1 MRKTLVI
8 LVSMLF
14 CMCTQSQQAV
24 PPVLSSMD
32 YRINDSS
39 RFPSFHFMLRMDAD
53 HRYWLSNASGCDPD
67 EAQTIEVPETF
78 AEQLRQI
85 VVEENMLAYKTHYR
99 RLIDIQDGEFWT
111 LNIRFADSDVSV
123 HTSGQQ
129 AYPKGDG
136 LQRIQQLC
144 LDTWNQLNNL

>member
-1 MRKTLVI
+1 MRKTLLI

-14 CMCTQSQQAV
+14 CMCTQSRQTV
-24 PPVLSSMD
+24 PPVLSSLE

-39 RFPSFHFMLRMDAD
+39 CFPPFHFTLRMDTD
-53 HRYWLSNASGCDPD
+53 HHYWLTNASGCDLNA
-67 EAQTIEVPETF
+67 AQTIEVPETF